1 MAFTTTITDT
11 HTRRTIE
18 DAYCRAMIA
27 KADST
32 HTTLLISVWESEEA
46 RHQNPDNPII
56 APFTR
61 VFATEL
67 SLANSNPL
75 DYGYKLLQA
84 SGEFPDATW
93 NI

>member
-1 MAFTTTITDT
+1 MAFKTTITDT

-18 DAYCRAMIA
+18 NAYCRAVIA
-27 KADST
+27 KADSK

-46 RHQNPDNPII
+46 RQQHPDNPII

-61 VFATEL
+61 VLATDP

-84 SGEFPDATW
+84 SGEFTNATW
-93 NI
+93 GI